1 MKNSKIL
8 KTVLFI
14 SGLIAIA
21 IGTAIVIIPTTFY
34 ATYSIELGSNVSL
47 LNELRGTG
55 GALLAT
61 GILIMSGAFF
71 ASMTFSSLVI
81 STLLYLSYGLSRIL
95 SMIIDGMP
103 AEGLVQSAALEIA
116 IGLVCLILLA
126 KYQAGRKEQA

>member
-1 MKNSKIL
+1 MKNSKTL

-34 ATYSIELGSNVSL
+34 AIYSIELGSNVSL

-71 ASMTFSSLVI
+71 TSMTFSSLVI

-116 IGLVCLILLA
+116 IGLVCVILLA
-126 KYQAGRKEQA
+126 KYQAGRKEEA